1 MTPTWGP
8 PVIEGTDFKIA
19 AAQIASV
26 RGNIDANVATHA
38 AAIQAA
44 GEHQV
49 SMLVFPELSLTGYE
63 PDLASELAISE
74 DDSRL
79 SPLIALARQ
88 HQMVAAVGAPLRN
101 GTGKPAIGAIV
112 ITADGAT
119 RTYRKMHLGGSE
131 RTYFGAGES
140 PLLLTVGEHTVGIAI
155 CADSSR
161 EAHPQA
167 YADRGAAIY
176 ATGVFLNSEWYA
188 TDVPRLAD
196 YASRYRMLV
205 VMANHAASVGTY
217 TSVGRSAVW
226 SPGGSILVQ
235 CEGSGCALLIAA
247 NRDGTWR
254 GEIAELQ
261 NQRATT

>member
-1 MTPTWGP
+1 MQVPA
-8 PVIEGTDFKIA
+8 VIVCPDFKIA

-26 RGNIDANVATHA
+26 RGNIDANVVTHA

-44 GEHQV
+44 GEHHV
-49 SMLVFPELSLTGYE
+49 SVLVFPELSLTGYE
-63 PDLASELAISE
+63 PDLAMELAVSE

-79 SPLIALARQ
+79 FLLIALSRQ
-88 HQMVAAVGAPLRN
+88 HQMEVVIGAPLRN
-101 GTGKPAIGAIV
+101 LTGKPALGAIV
-112 ITADGAT
+112 ITGDGAI

-131 RTYFGAGES
+131 RTYFDAGEA
-140 PLLLTVGEHTVGIAI
+140 PLALTVREHTVGIAI

-161 EAHPQA
+161 DTHPKA

-196 YASRYRMLV
+196 YAARYRMLV
-205 VMANHAASVGTY
+205 VMANHAGSVGTY

-235 CEGSGCALLIAA
+235 SEGTESALLIAG

-254 GEIAELQ
+254 GEVAELQ